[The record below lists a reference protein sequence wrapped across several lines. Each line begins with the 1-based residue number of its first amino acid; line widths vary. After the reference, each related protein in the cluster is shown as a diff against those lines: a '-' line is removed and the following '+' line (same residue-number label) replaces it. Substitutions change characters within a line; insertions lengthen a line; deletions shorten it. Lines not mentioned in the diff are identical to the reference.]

1 MLAVGR
7 FEVTFAEWGVC
18 AAGAPPPADDSVGDE
33 GANPHQRQLDGCTGV
48 RRLAGAQT
56 GKHYRLLTEAEWEMP
71 RGRARKRYWWGNQ
84 AGRGDAN
91 CYDCG
96 SRWDGRQ
103 PAPVGRFFPNPFGLY
118 DMHGNVSEWVED
130 CYHYRYQDAP
140 SDGSAW
146 TFDCTATTDTRMV
159 RGGAWRGSTD
169 TTRSAA
175 RSAASFTYYDSRIG
189 CYCAHGVAHGS
200 RLSQAKP

>member
-1 MLAVGR
+1 M
-7 FEVTFAEWGVC
+7 
-18 AAGAPPPADDSVGDE
+18 S
-33 GANPHQRQLDGCTGV
+33 
-48 RRLAGAQT
+48 
-56 GKHYRLLTEAEWEMP
+56 
-71 RGRARKRYWWGNQ
+71 
-84 AGRGDAN
+84 
-91 CYDCG
+91 
-96 SRWDGRQ
+96 S

-146 TFDCTATTDTRMV
+146 TLDCTATTDTRMV

-189 CYCAHGVAHGS
+189 LRIA
-200 RLSQAKP
+200 RTE